1 MVEAKALV
9 VDDDEPIRTLL
20 TRVMESERLTVDTAR
35 NGAEAISRLDADGYG
50 VVLLDLMMPVVD
62 GFAVLRH
69 MQEHFPEKLR
79 RTIVATAAPH
89 SEVEKRIKQP
99 VFRVHFKPFD
109 VHALIEDV
117 RLLLQTA

>member
-1 MVEAKALV
+1 MVEGKALV
-9 VDDDEPIRTLL
+9 VDDDEPIRKLL
-20 TRVMESERLTVDTAR
+20 TRVMESEQFTVDTAR
-35 NGAEAISRLDADGYG
+35 NGAEAISQLNDDGYG
-50 VVLLDLMMPVVD
+50 VVLLDLMMPEVD

-79 RTIVATAAPH
+79 RTIVATAAPE
-89 SEVEKRIKQP
+89 SEVRKRLKEP

-117 RLLLQTA
+117 RLLMQTA